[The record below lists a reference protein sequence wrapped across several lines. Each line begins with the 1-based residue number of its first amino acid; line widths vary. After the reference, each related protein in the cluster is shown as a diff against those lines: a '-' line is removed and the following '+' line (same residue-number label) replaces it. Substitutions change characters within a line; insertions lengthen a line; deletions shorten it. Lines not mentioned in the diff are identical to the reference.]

1 MYFQVAQTRL
11 ENRTYRPNVELCRDQ
26 PQYQLCHE
34 VAEIGG
40 SIRSLNEKLREAEN
54 ALQALRSNL
63 ERINEDLAVE
73 NNSLAL
79 ESRSMEVRQKM
90 KEVPHSMMN
99 TGTTFRTIK
108 NSSHTPVVENAPFDT
123 AMQSAGSP
131 VPVTSPHMA
140 NTYTPPASGRRLE
153 TQLVD

>member
-63 ERINEDLAVE
+63 ERINEDLAVK

-90 KEVPHSMMN
+90 KEVPHSMLN

-123 AMQSAGSP
+123 AIQSAGSP
-131 VPVTSPHMA
+131 VPVTSPRMA